1 MKTNLDDTFWMQQAL
16 QRAEFALQHNEV
28 PVGAIVVH
36 DNTIIGEGWDQTV
49 TEKDPTAH
57 AEIIALRAAG
67 KTLQNYRLLGT
78 TLYVTLEP
86 CSMCAGALV
95 NARIKRVVFALADS
109 KSGACGSVFNIID
122 APCLNHRLYST
133 QGILAEESLALLQDF
148 FRVRR

>member
-1 MKTNLDDTFWMQQAL
+1 MDDTFWMQQAL
-16 QRAEFALQHNEV
+16 QRAELALQHNEV

-36 DNTIIGEGWDQTV
+36 EDKIIGEGWDKTV
-49 TEKDPTAH
+49 SENDPTAH

-67 KTLQNYRLLGT
+67 KTLQNYRLLNA

-95 NARIKRVVFALADS
+95 NARIQRVVFALADN

-133 QGILAEESLALLQDF
+133 QGILADESLALLQRF
-148 FRVRR
+148 FKARR

>member
-1 MKTNLDDTFWMQQAL
+1 LDDTFWMQQAL
-16 QRAEFALQHNEV
+16 QRAELALQHNEV

-36 DNTIIGEGWDQTV
+36 DDKIIGEGWDQTV
-49 TEKDPTAH
+49 TAKDPTAH

-67 KTLQNYRLLGT
+67 KTLQNYRLLDA

-133 QGILAEESLALLQDF
+133 QGILAEESLALLQRF
-148 FRVRR
+148 FKARR

>member
-16 QRAEFALQHNEV
+16 QRAELALQHNEV

-36 DNTIIGEGWDQTV
+36 DDKIIGEGWDQTV
-49 TEKDPTAH
+49 TAKDPTAH

-67 KTLQNYRLLGT
+67 KTLQNYRLLDA

-95 NARIKRVVFALADS
+95 NARIKRVVSALADS

-133 QGILAEESLALLQDF
+133 QGILAEESLVLLQSF
-148 FRVRR
+148 FKARR

>member
-1 MKTNLDDTFWMQQAL
+1 MDDTVWMQQAL
-16 QRAEFALQHNEV
+16 QRAERALQHNEV

-36 DNTIIGEGWDQTV
+36 DNKIIGEGWDQTV
-49 TEKDPTAH
+49 TAKDPTAH

-67 KTLQNYRLLGT
+67 KTLQNYRLLNA

-133 QGILAEESLALLQDF
+133 QGILAEESLALLQSF
-148 FRVRR
+148 FKVRR

>member
-1 MKTNLDDTFWMQQAL
+1 LDDTVWMQQAL
-16 QRAEFALQHNEV
+16 QRAERALQHNEV

-36 DNTIIGEGWDQTV
+36 DNKIIGEGWDQTV
-49 TEKDPTAH
+49 TAKDPTAH

-67 KTLQNYRLLGT
+67 KTLQNYRLLNA

-133 QGILAEESLALLQDF
+133 QGILAEESLALLQSF
-148 FRVRR
+148 FKVRR

>member
-1 MKTNLDDTFWMQQAL
+1 MDDTFWMQQAL
-16 QRAEFALQHNEV
+16 QRAELALQHNEV
-28 PVGAIVVH
+28 PVGAIVVQN
-36 DNTIIGEGWDQTV
+36 DKIVGEGWDQTV
-49 TEKDPTAH
+49 TAKDPTAH

-67 KTLQNYRLLGT
+67 KTLQNYRLLDA

-133 QGILAEESLALLQDF
+133 QGILAEESLALLQSF
-148 FRVRR
+148 FKARR

>member
-49 TEKDPTAH
+49 TAKDPTAH

-67 KTLQNYRLLGT
+67 QTLQNYRLLDA

-133 QGILAEESLALLQDF
+133 QGILADASLALLQNF
-148 FRVRR
+148 FKARR